1 MHTPS
6 VSRPVVAF
14 GGVEWICG
22 GGMMELVDISAL
34 KADGAQVPCGFES
47 HSRYQ
52 FPVIL
57 AVISAASRSLDQS
70 TRDRKLLRIVVYRGQ
85 SRRSLKRIV
94 QPGPQIPTKK
104 QLLPQ

>member
-57 AVISAASRSLDQS
+57 AVISVMINGLFLSQF
-70 TRDRKLLRIVVYRGQ
+70 
-85 SRRSLKRIV
+85 
-94 QPGPQIPTKK
+94 TKK
-104 QLLPQ
+104 DQQNRIELRT